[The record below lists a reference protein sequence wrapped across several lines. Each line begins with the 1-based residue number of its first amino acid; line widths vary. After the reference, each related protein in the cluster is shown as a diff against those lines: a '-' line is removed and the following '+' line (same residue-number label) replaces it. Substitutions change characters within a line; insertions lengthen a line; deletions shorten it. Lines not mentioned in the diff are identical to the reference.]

1 MKAKVA
7 HARSGRGAL
16 RWIGGWVGVAV
27 VITLRP
33 GAAQVRPIDA
43 ERLLAERFGFSS
55 AEVAQARGGQSVAKM
70 LPANDAPDVG
80 VLGAVRIGGT
90 ADRLAAWLQDVAA
103 FRKAAELGLS
113 RRVSDPPRIED
124 FDALVL
130 DAAELSA
137 LRACR
142 PGRCDLRMGDT
153 AIRRIQAGVNWTAP
167 DAGTRATRLV
177 RQLLLEHAEAYL
189 KGRDQALGA
198 YHDDKAPR
206 VLADEFHQVLWQSK
220 ALYEIAPA
228 IAAYL
233 EGFPSARLAGAEQFL
248 YWGKG
253 GAGPEASITLHQMV
267 IYRAPGGEVWVA
279 DKQLY
284 ASRYVDAA
292 LTVVSLASAPDG
304 AGFYAPVGARA
315 RSSMLSG
322 MGTRVLRGR
331 VERATIDTARMYLDW
346 VHASLTR

>member
-1 MKAKVA
+1 
-7 HARSGRGAL
+7 
-16 RWIGGWVGVAV
+16 
-27 VITLRP
+27 
-33 GAAQVRPIDA
+33 
-43 ERLLAERFGFSS
+43 
-55 AEVAQARGGQSVAKM
+55 
-70 LPANDAPDVG
+70 
-80 VLGAVRIGGT
+80 
-90 ADRLAAWLQDVAA
+90 
-103 FRKAAELGLS
+103 
-113 RRVSDPPRIED
+113 VSDPPRIED

-153 AIRRIQAGVNWTAP
+153 AIGRIQAEVDWTAP

-189 KGRDQALGA
+189 KGGDQALGA

-304 AGFYAPVGARA
+304 AGFYALVGARA

-322 MGTRVLRGR
+322 MGARVLRGR